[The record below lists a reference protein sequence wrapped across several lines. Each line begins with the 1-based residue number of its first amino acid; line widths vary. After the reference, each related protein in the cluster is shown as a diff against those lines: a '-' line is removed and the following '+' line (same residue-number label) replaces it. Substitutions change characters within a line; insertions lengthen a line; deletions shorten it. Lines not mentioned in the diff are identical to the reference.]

1 MKKGTNLLIVLIIQL
16 CLLSNHS
23 SAQINTTLLK
33 SEISHGI
40 PEYGFNVESDTKP
53 SWDDPAFSE
62 AITKLAPKMLRFP
75 GGTLS
80 QYFDWKT
87 GLVITQKERDE
98 KNLRDYREYTLE
110 NRPNME
116 LNSLLSLKSAVDRL
130 NFTPIFCL
138 NVISRSL
145 ENQLEMLREARSL
158 GLPID
163 YIELGNEVY
172 ESKGDFE
179 RKYPTAKDYTDTMK
193 IWVTTL
199 RREFPSAK
207 FGVIGVVDK
216 KDDRSRTWNDVMV
229 AELTNT
235 VDAIT
240 LHLYQ
245 GTGVG
250 NSYELGEIPVAL
262 SNPFRKMISLTK
274 RISELPSNWNVWITE
289 YNLFDLNG
297 PVAETWSHGLYT
309 GLMKLLYFESSKVTV
324 LLNHQVKGNPS
335 FRSLRG
341 RDQRLTAEGAA
352 EQLINQA
359 MLGQKTATKIDF
371 SDNPDIYSGT
381 FSYQALTGWTFEGA
395 DQNTAVLINASVNDV
410 VVDATNITSS
420 FYADQKFM
428 PKELMIQP
436 KEGNEISVLKT
447 QGRDQL
453 TLKPYSITV
462 IYYYPKDEFYVVNP
476 TSNLRIRTNSRGALK
491 MKDDSFTGTNQH
503 WTRLSTGINTFQL
516 KNIGRARIIKAISE
530 QEVTTTD
537 LTDTSEKTIWKSIQT
552 NNNSLFLEN
561 TFTSK
566 RIHSSCNS
574 GTEDLRLKDSTYT
587 DRCVQWI
594 FKPVET
600 NRNSYTI
607 KINDNP
613 KTSYSYYPN
622 PFENE
627 LKIEDISLLQ
637 EILLISLTGDI
648 IIDSK
653 VEINQKELLWN
664 TSHLSPGVYF
674 VKTLNKN
681 GVSKTYKVLKK

>member
-1 MKKGTNLLIVLIIQL
+1 MTILSIQCSL
-16 CLLSNHS
+16 NSDYIYS
-23 SAQINTTLLK
+23 QINTKISK
-33 SEISHGI
+33 SNLSHSI
-40 PEYGFNVESDTKP
+40 PKYGFNVESDTKP
-53 SWDDPAFSE
+53 SWDDPAFSR
-62 AITKLAPKMLRFP
+62 AITKLTPKMLRYP

-87 GLVITQKERDE
+87 GLVITQNERNR

-110 NRPNME
+110 NRPNMQV
-116 LNSLLSLKSAVDRL
+116 NSLQSLKSAVDRL
-130 NFTPIFCL
+130 HFTPIFCL

-145 ENQLEMLREARSL
+145 ENQLEMLQVARSL

-172 ESKGDFE
+172 ESKGDFQ
-179 RKYPTAKDYTDTMK
+179 RKYPTAKNYTDTMK
-193 IWVTTL
+193 TWVTTL
-199 RREFPSAK
+199 RKEFPNAK

-229 AELTNT
+229 AELANT

-250 NSYELGEIPVAL
+250 NSYEIGEIPVAL

-274 RISELPSNWNVWITE
+274 RISELPPNWNVWITE

-309 GLMKLLYFESSKVTV
+309 GLMKLLYFESHKVTV

-359 MLGQKTATKIDF
+359 MLGQKIATKIDF
-371 SDNPDIYSGT
+371 SNNPDIYSGI
-381 FSYQALTGWTFEGA
+381 FRYQALTGWTFEGA
-395 DQNTAVLINASVNDV
+395 DQNTAVLLNASANDV
-410 VVDATNITSS
+410 VVDMINVTSS
-420 FYADQKFM
+420 FYANQKFM
-428 PKELMIQP
+428 SRELMTQP
-436 KEGNEISVLKT
+436 KEGSEISVLET
-447 QGRDQL
+447 QGKDQL
-453 TLKPYSITV
+453 TLKPYSITIV
-462 IYYYPKDEFYVVNP
+462 YYYPKNEFYIVNP

-491 MKDDSFTGTNQH
+491 MKDNSFTGTNQH

-516 KNIGRARIIKAISE
+516 KNIGRSRIIKAISD
-530 QEVTTTD
+530 QEVTTAD
-537 LTDTSEKTIWKSIQT
+537 LTDTSERTIWKSIRT
-552 NNNSLFLEN
+552 DNNSLFLEN

-574 GTEDLRLKDSTYT
+574 STEDLRLKDNTFT
-587 DRCVQWI
+587 GICVQWI
-594 FKPVET
+594 FKSLET
-600 NRNSYTI
+600 NRNSHII
-607 KINDNP
+607 KTNENP
-613 KTSYSYYPN
+613 KTSYNYYPN
-622 PFENE
+622 PFKNE
-627 LKIEDISLLQ
+627 LRIKNINKLKEISLINL
-637 EILLISLTGDI
+637 SGDI

-653 VEINQKELLWN
+653 VEINQSELLWN
-664 TSHLSPGVYF
+664 TSNLSSGVYF
-674 VKTLNKN
+674 IKTLSKK
-681 GVSKTYKVLKK
+681 GVSKTHKVLKK